1 MGDDGFDPYAWH
13 VGDPSDWGDGLA
25 GVPDIPYMGYLH
37 NGEDDEEEESE
48 DIIDSRFIKRDEYS
62 KMAWEYYMDFK
73 EEDALHYIN
82 LALDLDKSH
91 SNNWNIKAI
100 ILEAMERFEESE
112 ECYDKSL
119 ELSQQSLVCDN
130 KARMLRAWAGHLLED
145 SKKLPNGLTK
155 LEDALEK
162 NRKAIN
168 TLPGNNSKENIDV
181 YLRQRDSINFYINYE
196 KEYQRNL
203 ETLKPYSKDEL
214 FTITGRR
221 FYKNNIN
228 LTHDM
233 PLKLVKEPDNEHD
246 SDAIAVYAEDEKIGY
261 VANSDYTK
269 YELTSSASELQDKI
283 QNTAQ
288 GSYLLYLERYAE
300 IQFPI
305 GRIIK

>member
-1 MGDDGFDPYAWH
+1 MHW
-13 VGDPSDWGDGLA
+13 
-25 GVPDIPYMGYLH
+25 
-37 NGEDDEEEESE
+37 
-48 DIIDSRFIKRDEYS
+48 K
-62 KMAWEYYMDFK
+62 
-73 EEDALHYIN
+73 
-82 LALDLDKSH
+82 
-91 SNNWNIKAI
+91 
-100 ILEAMERFEESE
+100 
-112 ECYDKSL
+112 
-119 ELSQQSLVCDN
+119 
-130 KARMLRAWAGHLLED
+130 
-145 SKKLPNGLTK
+145 
-155 LEDALEK
+155 K